1 MRREKAMQERKR
13 KERKRE
19 RERAGGRR
27 ESRMENKIKWVKKS
41 NDRFGR
47 YGRLEKKEGIW
58 IPFDRHSGYPLFFL
72 MEFTVLV
79 FFTHFSH
86 LPHLRSQR
94 IIPFSIFF
102 FSTACLIK
110 ANDLTLTQWATTF
123 QTSLRPSQADGG
135 KQKRGK
141 WIMILNDWIE
151 LLLLLLLCGIA
162 LLGPNWPAL
171 RWSLEPKADRH
182 EIRWP
187 VFQSHFN
194 VSFSSSDGRIFS
206 AAWLSLLCCFFSFL
220 FLYLFFTAIDNQ
232 SCEGTPCKIA
242 TASNVLTSNFQPAGN
257 WGQTILFPLRHRLHL
272 CSGAWIITEPETD

>member
-1 MRREKAMQERKR
+1 MGKIEQRSLWKVWKTRKKRRDLDSFR
-13 KERKRE
+13 
-19 RERAGGRR
+19 
-27 ESRMENKIKWVKKS
+27 SSFW
-41 NDRFGR
+41 
-47 YGRLEKKEGIW
+47 L
-58 IPFDRHSGYPLFFL
+58 PFIFLDGVYCIGLFCPQ
-72 MEFTVLV
+72 
-79 FFTHFSH
+79 FSH
-86 LPHLRSQR
+86 LPHLRSQS
-94 IIPFSIFF
+94 IIPFSVFF

-151 LLLLLLLCGIA
+151 LLLLFLCGIA

-206 AAWLSLLCCFFSFL
+206 AAWLSLSCYFL
-220 FLYLFFTAIDNQ
+220 FFFFFFT
-232 SCEGTPCKIA
+232 
-242 TASNVLTSNFQPAGN
+242 
-257 WGQTILFPLRHRLHL
+257 
-272 CSGAWIITEPETD
+272 CSSPQLITNLVKKFLAK